1 MQKLWTRDFT
11 IITVGTVISMLGN
24 AISGFAISLLVL
36 DFTGST
42 FLYALF
48 MVAYNLPKVVMPLM
62 AGPYLDRFSR
72 KKVIYGLDFLS
83 AGIYL
88 AVFLIL
94 RQGWFFYPMFLALCL
109 LIGSIDGVYQ
119 VAYDSLYPT
128 LISEGNYRKAY
139 SISSL
144 IYPLSTIMIP
154 VAAFLYGKVGLEPM
168 FAFNAVSFL
177 LAAIFETRIKG
188 GDTHQLRSEDADAPP
203 KMTLRQFRSDFAAGL
218 QYIRDNPG
226 LLYVTAY
233 FAIQAFTAGPSS
245 SLLLPYFK
253 SAAGLGVVL
262 YTFVMGCNVVGRF
275 IGGLAHY
282 RFRYPTDKKTYIALG
297 VYITTVVIEGVFLY
311 LPIGAMMALQLASGL
326 LAVTSFNI
334 RISGTQHY
342 VPDAYR
348 GRFNGT
354 FTTMCTL
361 GSIAGQLLGGALGE
375 IFPTRPLIA
384 AFMVL
389 NFLAIF
395 LTVFRGRNSVKQVYN
410 QDL

>member
-1 MQKLWTRDFT
+1 M
-11 IITVGTVISMLGN
+11 
-24 AISGFAISLLVL
+24 
-36 DFTGST
+36 T
-42 FLYALF
+42 F
-48 MVAYNLPKVVMPLM
+48 
-62 AGPYLDRFSR
+62 G
-72 KKVIYGLDFLS
+72 
-83 AGIYL
+83 
-88 AVFLIL
+88 
-94 RQGWFFYPMFLALCL
+94 
-109 LIGSIDGVYQ
+109 
-119 VAYDSLYPT
+119 
-128 LISEGNYRKAY
+128 
-139 SISSL
+139 
-144 IYPLSTIMIP
+144 
-154 VAAFLYGKVGLEPM
+154 
-168 FAFNAVSFL
+168 
-177 LAAIFETRIKG
+177 
-188 GDTHQLRSEDADAPP
+188 
-203 KMTLRQFRSDFAAGL
+203 QFRTDFSAGL
-218 QYIRDNPG
+218 QYIRENPG

-233 FAIQAFTAGPSS
+233 FTLQAFTAGPSS

-262 YTFVMGCNVVGRF
+262 YTFVMGCNVAGRF
-275 IGGLAHY
+275 IGGVVHY

-311 LPIGAMMALQLASGL
+311 LPIGMMMVLQLMSGM

-384 AFMVL
+384 IFMVL
-389 NFLAIF
+389 NFIGIF
-395 LTVFRGRNSVKQVYN
+395 LTVFRGRESVKRVYN